1 MVFHFYRPNFELFNK
16 NKFGLYNSL
25 NIDRN
30 SFFELKTP
38 EFVWKFVWNK

>member
-1 MVFHFYRPNFELFNK
+1 MVFHFYRPNFEFFNK

-25 NIDRN
+25 KIDRN
-30 SFFELKTP
+30 SFFELKSP